1 MLTAR
6 LVQMIESRS
15 SELSQGLLHKLQS
28 SERFSDLRRRV
39 PADELEE
46 RTYEIY
52 RNLSDWLLGKSE
64 AEIERRYLEVGARR
78 AAQGVAF
85 SQFLWAFL
93 CTKQHLHDFLRLEVF
108 MENPMELYGELE
120 LVQALDQ
127 FFDRA
132 LYYAAVGY
140 ERARTAKAA

>member
-15 SELSQGLLHKLQS
+15 SELSQGLLKKLLS
-28 SERFSDLRRRV
+28 SERTSDLRRV

-52 RNLSDWLLGKSE
+52 RNLSDWLLGKTE
-64 AEIERRYLEVGARR
+64 AEIERRYIEIGARR
-78 AAQGVAF
+78 AAQDVAF
-85 SQFLWAFL
+85 SHFLWAIV
-93 CTKQHLHDFLRLEVF
+93 CTKNHLHDFLRSEVF

-132 LYYAAVGY
+132 LYHAAVGY
-140 ERARTAKAA
+140 ERARTAQAA